1 MQYFKIDKETL
12 LNLLLR
18 SNFLRALERGGVDN
32 WEFYGIALSEYL
44 IENEIESF
52 EELGNELLENFDKI

>member
-18 SNFLRALERGGVDN
+18 SSFLGALERGGVDN
-32 WEFYGIALSEYL
+32 WQFYEIALNDYL
-44 IENEIESF
+44 IKNEVESF
-52 EELGNELLENFDKI
+52 EELGNKLLENFDKI

>member
-18 SNFLRALERGGVDN
+18 SSFLGALEQGGVDN
-32 WEFYGIALSEYL
+32 WEFYEIALSEYL
-44 IENEIESF
+44 IENEVESF